1 MCWQKKDKNDLV
13 HPAPD
18 KLKAVD
24 TDDVGSHVNDGGR
37 GQRRVVDGDGQVL
50 LRIES
55 ASRQVKSSSSH
66 AGDHAKRIGDLEDD
80 DVEEE
85 EEKVLTRASG
95 MMAMSI
101 MPM

>member
-1 MCWQKKDKNDLV
+1 VCEYACWRRIMCWHKKDKNDLV

-55 ASRQVKSSSSH
+55 AFRQVKSSIQSRGGSCKKDWRSR
-66 AGDHAKRIGDLEDD
+66 G
-80 DVEEE
+80 
-85 EEKVLTRASG
+85 
-95 MMAMSI
+95 
-101 MPM
+101 